1 MKRQRVPDEVAGK
14 FKCFHKVFPPKDL
27 MNSIHRSSSS
37 SVVTCIIA
45 VKPLSFRTELKRG
58 RGEKMKSYSVKINTH
73 KKIISLNLK

>member
-1 MKRQRVPDEVAGK
+1 
-14 FKCFHKVFPPKDL
+14 

-45 VKPLSFRTELKRG
+45 VKPLSCRTELKRG